1 MSGDHR
7 LSQGQ
12 FVGASVYFS
21 VEVFLPC
28 EALCLLITCMLSGA
42 GKNEGLKDICEDV
55 RGSGVSV
62 LSPAF

>member
-12 FVGASVYFS
+12 FVSVYFS
-21 VEVFLPC
+21 VEGFLPC

-42 GKNEGLKDICEDV
+42 GKSEGLKDICEDV
-55 RGSGVSV
+55 RGPGVSV

>member
-12 FVGASVYFS
+12 FVSVYFS
-21 VEVFLPC
+21 VEGFLPC
-28 EALCLLITCMLSGA
+28 EALCLRMLSGA

-55 RGSGVSV
+55 RGPGVSV